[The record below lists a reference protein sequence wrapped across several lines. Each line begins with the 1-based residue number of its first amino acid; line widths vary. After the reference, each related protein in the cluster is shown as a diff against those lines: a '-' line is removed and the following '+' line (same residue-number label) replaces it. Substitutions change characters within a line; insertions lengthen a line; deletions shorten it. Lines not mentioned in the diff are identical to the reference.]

1 MMSVDDTIKE
11 RVAEEHVRVR
21 HVNLRTKHLLTFCIF
36 SSLHFTEKLEVLLN
50 ATVTVRALC
59 SWYLHSTTTCTDL
72 LLCLVI
78 YICKPLLDEF
88 LCPLVKLIEVVRSV
102 TLIFPLET
110 EPLDVLLDRVYVL
123 SILLYRVCIVKAEVC
138 LSAIFL
144 SKSEVDADTLRMSDV
159 KVAVRFWRETC
170 HNGFMFS
177 AGEIRLNNF
186 FQKVE
191 ISSLSYFFVYLFHIF
206 GNNEFQIILR
216 IYGFFSIFVT
226 ENQKIINM
234 IKSMTG
240 YGKAEAI
247 LETGKI
253 TVEVRSLNGKT
264 ADISIKTSML
274 PKDKEMTVR
283 QKIAAALTRGNID
296 FFVTYE
302 PNAADSAKKINMD
315 LAMEYYS
322 QLFEL
327 GSRIGKANKSIVGAE
342 NLWTQGPNDLLSMIM
357 RMPEVMDVKK
367 QDVITDENWPLVEA
381 CIDQA
386 LANINAF
393 RAQEGEVL
401 YKDVTSKVNNILEF
415 SKQVETYEQER
426 VDAIREKIL
435 NRFAEL
441 KAEPDQSRLEQEMI
455 FYIEKLD
462 LNEERVR
469 LRQHCRYFLETL
481 DNEPN
486 PGKKLGFIAQEMGR
500 EINTTGSKANHT
512 EIQKLVVK
520 MKDEL
525 EKIKE
530 QSLNIL

>member
-1 MMSVDDTIKE
+1 
-11 RVAEEHVRVR
+11 
-21 HVNLRTKHLLTFCIF
+21 
-36 SSLHFTEKLEVLLN
+36 
-50 ATVTVRALC
+50 
-59 SWYLHSTTTCTDL
+59 
-72 LLCLVI
+72 
-78 YICKPLLDEF
+78 
-88 LCPLVKLIEVVRSV
+88 
-102 TLIFPLET
+102 
-110 EPLDVLLDRVYVL
+110 
-123 SILLYRVCIVKAEVC
+123 
-138 LSAIFL
+138 
-144 SKSEVDADTLRMSDV
+144 
-159 KVAVRFWRETC
+159 
-170 HNGFMFS
+170 
-177 AGEIRLNNF
+177 
-186 FQKVE
+186 
-191 ISSLSYFFVYLFHIF
+191 
-206 GNNEFQIILR
+206 
-216 IYGFFSIFVT
+216 
-226 ENQKIINM
+226 M

-274 PKDKEMTVR
+274 PKDKEMAIR
-283 QKIAAALTRGNID
+283 QKIAAELTRGNID
-296 FFVTYE
+296 FFISYE
-302 PNAADSAKKINMD
+302 PNAADSAKKINMA
-315 LAMEYYS
+315 LAMEYY
-322 QLFEL
+322 QQIHEL
-327 GSRIGKANKSIVGAE
+327 GSRIGGSIGSIIGAE
-342 NLWTQGPNDLLSMIM
+342 NLWTNNPNGLISTVL
-357 RMPEVMDVKK
+357 RMPEVMDAKK
-367 QDVITDENWPLVEA
+367 QDIITDENWPAVEA
-381 CIDQA
+381 CINEA

-401 YKDVTSKVNNILEF
+401 YKDVTEKVNRILEY
-415 SKQVETYEQER
+415 SQQVETYEQER
-426 VDAIREKIL
+426 VDAIRERIL

-469 LRQHCRYFLETL
+469 LRQHCRYFIETL